1 MSQKYKRSEE
11 KKQVKDK
18 SKTKCFK
25 KDKKKKTKLLT
36 RRRPLIKI
44 DKRKPLF
51 I

>member
-25 KDKKKKTKLLT
+25 KDKKKNKTAYT
-36 RRRPLIKI
+36 TTATH
-44 DKRKPLF
+44 
-51 I
+51 